1 MQPEGKQNIWNSPW
15 TQYFL
20 CVHSLPPPIS
30 SPPICWQV
38 HWGVSNDEEEV
49 TVLLRIHILVEKIKC
64 CRCWPSERMPQ
75 SLGGTMGGQLA
86 GEGEMG
92 IRGDTLGVGFLRR
105 DLFPP
110 VE

>member
-1 MQPEGKQNIWNSPW
+1 MFIP
-15 TQYFL
+15 
-20 CVHSLPPPIS
+20 CPPPIS

-38 HWGVSNDEEEV
+38 HRGVSSDEEEV
-49 TVLLRIHILVEKIKC
+49 TVLLGTHILVEKIKC
-64 CRCWPSERMPQ
+64 CRCWPSERVPQ

-92 IRGDTLGVGFLRR
+92 VRGDSLGVGFLRR
-105 DLFPP
+105 DLVPL